1 MRGSRRCWWIYPV
14 WLLFAASLAGSV
26 LAVAADVLAEAEAAV
41 RKAERAVKR
50 AEDQRALWTSAQD
63 ALRKARRALNEGNSA
78 TALEQAGIAEKQSE
92 LGIAQK
98 SYPLFH
104 ER

>member
-1 MRGSRRCWWIYPV
+1 MRSFKRYVCVVR
-14 WLLFAASLAGSV
+14 
-26 LAVAADVLAEAEAAV
+26 AVMGVIAVSGCESTLAEDAGMSEAAAAV
-41 RKAERAVKR
+41 RKAELAVQRAQ
-50 AEDQRALWTSAQD
+50 AQRALWTSAEE
-63 ALRKARRALNEGNSA
+63 ALRKARRALGDGDA
-78 TALEQAGIAEKQSE
+78 PGAIDQALIAQKQSE